1 MPFEFRDVDH
11 NVKKSL
17 STRLSG
23 RGPSKLRR
31 TKTIVLALVLAVPF
45 SAPAFAAGFV
55 CPAPVDFP
63 TTALEAKI
71 DTLLPI
77 GKVLGQPA
85 ELYEAAALLRDHGM
99 ADTDAVNQLIALYCP
114 TVAQDTSLSDAEKTD
129 RMRRFAAE
137 ALQVVSQQD
146 DSEEITYTIRLEPTL
161 AERVEDDAASAG
173 TSVENWIKK
182 IVADTT
188 K

>member
-1 MPFEFRDVDH
+1 MMHQLQNTYR
-11 NVKKSL
+11 NGK
-17 STRLSG
+17 LSG
-23 RGPSKLRR
+23 HVATKIRR
-31 TKTIVLALVLAVPF
+31 TVPIIIGLMLAIPV
-45 SAPAFAAGFV
+45 STPAFAASFE
-55 CPAPVDFP
+55 CPAIGDLP

-99 ADTDAVNQLIALYCP
+99 TDANAVNHLVALYCP
-114 TVAQDTSLSDAEKTD
+114 TVAEDTSLSDAEKTD

-137 ALQVVSQQD
+137 AIQVVSQQGET
-146 DSEEITYTIRLEPTL
+146 EEITYTIRLEPTL
-161 AERVEDDAASAG
+161 AERLEDDAAAAG
-173 TSVENWIKK
+173 TSVEDWIKK
-182 IVADTT
+182 IVTDTT